1 MRILHRAVIGCGH
14 AFLALMMEI
23 MKALCFDHFL
33 SITERSN
40 TRNKILMKCQRP
52 ILSSGSSSDEA
63 SYTKPLRKEV
73 KMAEHQKCME
83 DVKEVTLKDVFVQLS
98 SMKRDMDTSFTAVN
112 ENMEHIKHQLRNDIK
127 LLRDDLEEIKT
138 SLNNA
143 WEEVDN
149 IKGNMAAASV
159 DIVGMKSEI
168 QILKDQLKVEKDRNV
183 KLEQYTCCENI
194 HLLNVAEGEDEDT
207 EALFIKVLVEMGIE
221 THNIKFH
228 AVHRVCPPR
237 DQRRKCFGNKPP
249 LLRHIIARFL
259 SCKNRNYVW
268 ENRGKL
274 KGSENYKEAFFVP
287 DLAKEYA
294 QEGYVLRPARK
305 LAKEKYNIQA
315 EIKSN
320 KLVMPDSGL
329 AYSANGLPE
338 YLKVK

>member
-1 MRILHRAVIGCGH
+1 
-14 AFLALMMEI
+14 
-23 MKALCFDHFL
+23 
-33 SITERSN
+33 
-40 TRNKILMKCQRP
+40 
-52 ILSSGSSSDEA
+52 
-63 SYTKPLRKEV
+63 
-73 KMAEHQKCME
+73 MAEHQKSME
-83 DVKEVTLKDVFVQLS
+83 DVKDVTLKDVFVQLN

-183 KLEQYTCCENI
+183 KLEQYTRRENI
-194 HLLNVAEGEDEDT
+194 RLLNVAEGEDEDT
-207 EALFIKVLVEMGIE
+207 EELFIKVLVEMGIE
-221 THNIKFH
+221 THDIKFH
-228 AVHRVCPPR
+228 AVHRVGPPR
-237 DQRRKCFGNKPP
+237 DQRRKRFGNKPL

-259 SCKNRNYVW
+259 SRKDRNFVW
-268 ENRGKL
+268 ENSGKL

-294 QEGYVLRPARK
+294 QEGYVLRQARK

-329 AYSANGLPE
+329 AYSANELPE